1 MKRRKYYIETY
12 GCQMNEA
19 DSELVAGL
27 LRGKSYQPTNS
38 PEDAD
43 IILVNTCSVRENA
56 ERRAIARL
64 SQFKNLKK
72 VNPGLLIGILGC
84 VAQRDKDEVLHKNP
98 FIDIAL
104 GPDSYRKLPEAI
116 ESVSL
121 PVTGFQL
128 SREEVYNELSPF
140 RSSRVNAWISIMR
153 GCDKFCTYCIV
164 PFTRGRERSRSLSGI
179 VEEVKQAVA
188 DGYSEITLLGQ
199 NVNSYIYETFRFPE
213 LLEAVSAITGL
224 KRIRY
229 TSPHPQDFD
238 DRLLEVMRDHSNI
251 CHHIHLP
258 LQSGSTRVL
267 ELMKRNY
274 NQAKYLSV
282 VENIRRHMPD
292 CAITTDI
299 IVGFPQETE
308 TDFLET
314 LKVMD
319 AVIFDAAY
327 NFKYS
332 PRPGTP
338 AARMIDDVTSGE
350 KSDRLNRVI
359 EKQKR
364 HTLLKNRAL
373 VGTMQELLVDNVSRK
388 NPNEKTGRTGTN
400 KIVIIQ
406 KGNPEISDVV
416 RVRIE
421 KAIGV
426 SLFGTIV

>member
-1 MKRRKYYIETY
+1 MKTKKFYIETY

-27 LRGKSYQPTNS
+27 LLKKSYLPANL
-38 PEDAD
+38 PEEAD

-72 VNPGLLIGILGC
+72 VNPDLLIGIIGC
-84 VAQRDKDEVLHKNP
+84 VAQRYREEIIRENP

-104 GPDSYRKLPEAI
+104 GPDSYRKLPDAI
-116 ESVSL
+116 DSASF

-128 SREEVYNELSPF
+128 SKKEVYDGLLPF

-153 GCDKFCTYCIV
+153 GCDKFCAYCIV
-164 PFTRGRERSRSLSGI
+164 PFTRGRERSRSLTGI
-179 VEEVKQAVA
+179 VDEVKQAVA
-188 DGYSEITLLGQ
+188 DGHSEVTLLGQ
-199 NVNSYIYETFRFPE
+199 NVNSYTYEAFRFPE
-213 LLEAVSAITGL
+213 LLEAVSAVAGL

-251 CHHIHLP
+251 CRHIHLP
-258 LQSGSTRVL
+258 LQSGSTRIL
-267 ELMKRNY
+267 SLMRRNY
-274 NQAKYLSV
+274 DQARYLSL

-308 TDFLET
+308 ADFSET

-319 AVIFDAAY
+319 IVVFDAAY

-332 PRPGTP
+332 PRPGTL
-338 AARMIDDVTSGE
+338 AAKMVDNVTPEE

-364 HTLLKNRAL
+364 HTLIRNSVL
-373 VGTMQELLVDNVSRK
+373 VGTIQELLVDSVSRK
-388 NPNEKTGRTGTN
+388 NPSEKIGRTGTN

-406 KGNPEISDVV
+406 KGNPEIREVV

-421 KAIGV
+421 KAIGI

>member
-1 MKRRKYYIETY
+1 MKTKKFYIETY

-19 DSELVAGL
+19 DSELVAGFL
-27 LRGKSYQPTNS
+27 LKKSYQPTNS

-72 VNPGLLIGILGC
+72 VNPDLLIGILGC
-84 VAQRDKDEVLHKNP
+84 VAQRDKEEILRKNP

-116 ESVSL
+116 DSISL
-121 PVTGFQL
+121 PLTGFQL
-128 SREEVYNELSPF
+128 SRKEVYDGLSPF

-153 GCDKFCTYCIV
+153 GCDKFCAYCIV
-164 PFTRGRERSRSLSGI
+164 PFTRGRERSRSLSSI

-188 DGYSEITLLGQ
+188 DGYSEVTLLGQ
-199 NVNSYIYETFRFPE
+199 NVNSYVYEAFRFPD
-213 LLEAVSAITGL
+213 LLEAVSAVAGL

-238 DRLLEVMRDHSNI
+238 DRLLEVMRDHPNI
-251 CHHIHLP
+251 CRHIHLP
-258 LQSGSTRVL
+258 LQAGSTRVL

-274 NQAKYLSV
+274 DQARYLSV

-308 TDFLET
+308 ADFLET
-314 LKVMD
+314 LRVMD

-332 PRPGTP
+332 PRPGTL
-338 AARMIDDVTSGE
+338 AARMIDDVTPEE
-350 KSDRLNRVI
+350 KSDRLDRVI

-364 HTLLKNRAL
+364 HMLLRNRAL
-373 VGTMQELLVDNVSRK
+373 VGTIQELLVDSVSRK

-406 KGNPEISDVV
+406 KGNPEIRDVV

-421 KAIGV
+421 KAIGI
-426 SLFGTIV
+426 SLFGTLV